1 MNEPK
6 PRKIKQYAPV
16 KFGEPFNP
24 NSVEG
29 AQMRRRQAA
38 AICIRKEEEAA
49 FAEIDARQA
58 AEEAVLL
65 PDHRLLSC
73 GIASSGKYGPERSIR

>member
-1 MNEPK
+1 MPDPK

-29 AQMRRRQAA
+29 VQMRRRQAA
-38 AICIRKEEEAA
+38 AMRRRREEEAEL
-49 FAEIDARQA
+49 AEIDARQE
-58 AEEAVLL
+58 AENA
-65 PDHRLLSC
+65 RR
-73 GIASSGKYGPERSIR
+73 AERSPFRKLWDRISGDD

>member
-1 MNEPK
+1 MPDPK

-29 AQMRRRQAA
+29 VQMRRRQAA
-38 AICIRKEEEAA
+38 AIRRRKEEEAEL
-49 FAEIDARQA
+49 AEIDARQEAENARRA
-58 AEEAVLL
+58 A
-65 PDHRLLSC
+65 
-73 GIASSGKYGPERSIR
+73 RSPFRKLWDRIFGED

>member
-1 MNEPK
+1 MPDPK

-24 NSVEG
+24 KSVEG

-38 AICIRKEEEAA
+38 AIRRCKEEEVE
-49 FAEIDARQA
+49 FAEIDGRQDAENARLA
-58 AEEAVLL
+58 A
-65 PDHRLLSC
+65 
-73 GIASSGKYGPERSIR
+73 RSPFRKLWDRIFGNDQES